1 MRGKP
6 SRYPYIPT
14 IRRIIPARAGQTTD
28 GRTGPKSYS
37 DHPRACGAN
46 SAVSD
51 AVVPDFGSSPRVR
64 GKPTIDGKAENSAR
78 IIPARAGQTN
88 RPPRIILNSA
98 DHPRACGANYLDNPW
113 DMFKIGSSP
122 RVRGKPRRRSS
133 SPPLRRITPAR
144 AGQTS
149 TADTCTWEVSDHPRA
164 CGANMTPFRPFTVT
178 EGSSPR
184 VRGKP
189 NHAAS
194 TGVGS
199 RIIPARAGQTKAAL
213 QITTTTKD
221 HPRACGA
228 NPASTPA
235 MLTVSG
241 SSPRVRGKP
250 SGPAGQVSEGRII
263 PARAGQT
270 RRIRR
275 CASRLP
281 DHPRACGANPVGF
294 RTSVAGFGSSPRVRG
309 KLQGDKQ
316 PFVTSR
322 IIPARAGQT
331 RPVSLVGLPAPDHPR
346 ACGANH
352 GSHAAPPITYG
363 SSPRVRGKRYTTL
376 AAVAF
381 PRIIPARA
389 GQTKFITGGPDAD
402 TDHPRACGAN
412 VRRR

>member
-1 MRGKP
+1 MGGFGSSPRVRGKHDAVP
-6 SRYPYIPT
+6 AIHGHG
-14 IRRIIPARAGQTTD
+14 RIIPARAGQTQPCRIHRR
-28 GRTGPKSYS
+28 GVA

-46 SAVSD
+46 LVEQGQRQIPA
-51 AVVPDFGSSPRVR
+51 GSSPRVR
-64 GKPTIDGKAENSAR
+64 GKLFLPFFACAGIR
-78 IIPARAGQTN
+78 IIPARAGQTQAGEDWSN
-88 RPPRIILNSA
+88 PET
-98 DHPRACGANYLDNPW
+98 DHPRACGAN
-113 DMFKIGSSP
+113 KIIASGISCHIGSSP
-122 RVRGKPRRRSS
+122 RVRGKRSPFRSS
-133 SPPLRRITPAR
+133 PYAP
-144 AGQTS
+144 
-149 TADTCTWEVSDHPRA
+149 
-164 CGANMTPFRPFTVT
+164 
-178 EGSSPR
+178 
-184 VRGKP
+184 
-189 NHAAS
+189 
-194 TGVGS
+194 

-309 KLQGDKQ
+309 KPQGDKQ